1 MAIEKSRYDTK
12 LVIRVEDG
20 TTSSGAV
27 AVKNLNYSQVKVNA
41 SDEELYNAGKAVSE
55 LQSKA
60 LSGIRIVEYYDVS
73 ENG

>member
-20 TTSSGAV
+20 TTSSRAA

>member
-20 TTSSGAV
+20 TTSSGAA

-73 ENG
+73 ENQ

>member
-20 TTSSGAV
+20 TTSSGAA

>member
-12 LVIRVEDG
+12 LVIRVENG
-20 TTSSGAV
+20 TTSSGAA

>member
-20 TTSSGAV
+20 TTSSGAA

-41 SDEELYNAGKAVSE
+41 TD
-55 LQSKA
+55 
-60 LSGIRIVEYYDVS
+60 
-73 ENG
+73 

>member
-20 TTSSGAV
+20 TTSSGAA

-41 SDEELYNAGKAVSE
+41 NDEELYTAGKAIAD
-55 LQSKA
+55 LQSKP
-60 LSGIRIVEYYDVS
+60 LSGIRLVEYYDVT
-73 ENG
+73 EGQ